1 MRLIPFVL
9 AAATILVPQVAAA
22 QEWIEYVSKQDFFSV
37 NFPHEPTIETITYQ
51 SAQGAPLPGRVYTA
65 SSGSSKFSM
74 TVIDY
79 SRIEE
84 IQQEMVKKCPPDAH
98 MTCRGT
104 GPDGPSGSGY
114 SKLDKAGAYDW
125 ATWHIIERGSKIT
138 QFQWTFVDYI
148 MGRWIH
154 TTNADGS
161 RTYDALHMHDDRLY
175 WMTATVPKGYPEPGI
190 FHQSLHIIDEK
201 GVPIRYNALYMNG
214 YPKPTRAG
222 QGGGGAAVP
231 AAPAAAR

>member
-1 MRLIPFVL
+1 MRLTPFVL
-9 AAATILVPQVAAA
+9 AAVAVLLPKVATA
-22 QEWIEYVSKQDFFSV
+22 QEWIEYVSRQDFFSV
-37 NFPHEPTIETITYQ
+37 NFPGQPTIETITYE

-65 SSGSSKFSM
+65 STGSSKFSV
-74 TVIDY
+74 TVVDY

-84 IQQEMVKKCPPDAH
+84 IQQELVKKCPPDVH

-114 SKLDKAGAYDW
+114 SKLDAAGAYDW
-125 ATWHIIERGSKIT
+125 ATWKVIQRGSKIT

-148 MGRWIH
+148 MGRWIQS
-154 TTNADGS
+154 TNADGS
-161 RTYDALHMHDDRLY
+161 RTYDAIHMHDNRLY
-175 WMTATVPKGYPEPGI
+175 WLTATVPKGYPEPGL

-201 GVPIRYNALYMNG
+201 GAVIRYNGLYMHG

-222 QGGGGAAVP
+222 QGGGAAAP
-231 AAPAAAR
+231 AAPAPAR

>member
-9 AAATILVPQVAAA
+9 AVVATLMPKVAAA
-22 QEWIEYVSKQDFFSV
+22 QWIEFASKQDLFYV
-37 NFPHEPTIETITYQ
+37 NFPSEPKVEQITYA

-65 SSGSSKFSM
+65 ESGGSKYSM

-79 SRIEE
+79 SHIEE
-84 IQQEMVKKCPPDAH
+84 IQQEMVKKCPKDAH

-104 GPDGPSGSGY
+104 GPEGPSGSGY

-125 ATWHIIERGSKIT
+125 ATWKILDRGGKIT
-138 QFQWTFVDYI
+138 LFEWTFIDYI

-154 TTNADGS
+154 STNPDGS
-161 RTYDALHMHDDRLY
+161 RTYDALHMHKHKLY
-175 WMTATVPKGYPEPGI
+175 WLNATVPKGFPEPGI
-190 FHQSLHIIDEK
+190 FHQSLRIIDEQ

-214 YPKPTRAG
+214 YPEPTRANT
-222 QGGGGAAVP
+222 GGSVFASAVT
-231 AAPAAAR
+231 R

>member
-1 MRLIPFVL
+1 MRVIPFVV
-9 AAATILVPQVAAA
+9 AAAIMLVPRPAAA
-22 QEWIEYVSKQDFFSV
+22 QEWIEYVSQQDFFSV
-37 NFPHEPTIETITYQ
+37 NFPHEPTIEPITYN

-65 SSGSSKFSM
+65 NSGASKFSM
-74 TVIDY
+74 MVVDY
-79 SRIEE
+79 SHIEE
-84 IQQEMVKKCPPDAH
+84 IQQEMVKKCPKDAH

-125 ATWHIIERGSKIT
+125 ATWKIIDRGGKIT
-138 QFQWTFVDYI
+138 LFEWTFVDYI

-154 TTNADGS
+154 STNPDGS
-161 RTYDALHMHDDRLY
+161 RTYDAMHMHDDRFY
-175 WMTATVPKGYPEPGI
+175 WLTATVPKGYPEPGI

-214 YPKPTRAG
+214 YPKPTRVG
-222 QGGGGAAVP
+222 QGTAAT
-231 AAPAAAR
+231 AAPAAAPAAR

>member
-1 MRLIPFVL
+1 MRLIPFMLV
-9 AAATILVPQVAAA
+9 AITVLVPRLAAA
-22 QEWIEYVSKQDFFSV
+22 QEWIEYASKQDLFFV
-37 NFPHEPTIETITYQ
+37 NFPHEPKIETITYV

-65 SSGSSKFSM
+65 TSGASKYTM

-84 IQQEMVKKCPPDAH
+84 IQQELVKKCPPEAH

-114 SKLDKAGAYDW
+114 SKLDKAGATDW
-125 ATWHIIERGSKIT
+125 ATWKIIERGSKIT
-138 QFQWTFVDYI
+138 QFQWTFIDYI

-154 TTNADGS
+154 STNPDGS

-175 WMTATVPKGYPEPGI
+175 WLTATVPKGYPEPGI
-190 FHQSLHIIDEK
+190 FHQSLRLIDEK
-201 GVPIRYNALYMNG
+201 GIPIRYNGLYLNG
-214 YPKPTRAG
+214 YPKPSRANT
-222 QGGGGAAVP
+222 GASVF
-231 AAPAAAR
+231 AAPAAR

>member
-9 AAATILVPQVAAA
+9 AAAIMLVPGPAAA
-22 QEWIEYVSKQDFFSV
+22 QEWIEYVNKTDFFSV
-37 NFPHEPTIETITYQ
+37 NFPHEPKVEEITYV

-65 SSGSSKFSM
+65 ASGSSTYKM

-79 SRIEE
+79 SSIEE
-84 IQQEMVKKCPPDAH
+84 IQQELVKKCPPDVH

-125 ATWHIIERGSKIT
+125 ATWKIIERGGKIT
-138 QFQWTFVDYI
+138 QFQWSFVDYI

-154 TTNADGS
+154 VDERRRIPHLQRDSHARRPSLLARRRRS
-161 RTYDALHMHDDRLY
+161 RRDI
-175 WMTATVPKGYPEPGI
+175 PEPGI

-201 GVPIRYNALYMNG
+201 GVPIRYNGLYMNG
-214 YPKPTRAG
+214 YAKPTRAG
-222 QGGGGAAVP
+222 QGAGGAAAP
-231 AAPAAAR
+231 AAPAAR

>member
-9 AAATILVPQVAAA
+9 AATMMLLPGPAAA
-22 QEWIEYVSKQDFFSV
+22 QEWIEYVNKTDFFSV
-37 NFPHEPTIETITYQ
+37 NFPHEPKVEEITYV
-51 SAQGAPLPGRVYTA
+51 SAQGAPLPGRVYPAT
-65 SSGSSKFSM
+65 SGSSTYKM

-84 IQQEMVKKCPPDAH
+84 IQQEMVKKCPPDVH

-125 ATWHIIERGSKIT
+125 ATWKIIERGGKIT
-138 QFQWTFVDYI
+138 QFQWSFIDYI

-154 TTNADGS
+154 VTNADGS
-161 RTYDALHMHDDRLY
+161 RTYNAIHMHDDRLY
-175 WMTATVPKGYPEPGI
+175 WLEATVPKGYPEPGI

-201 GVPIRYNALYMNG
+201 GVPIRYNGLYMNG
-214 YPKPTRAG
+214 YAKPTRAG
-222 QGGGGAAVP
+222 QGGGAVARP
-231 AAPAAAR
+231 AAPAAR